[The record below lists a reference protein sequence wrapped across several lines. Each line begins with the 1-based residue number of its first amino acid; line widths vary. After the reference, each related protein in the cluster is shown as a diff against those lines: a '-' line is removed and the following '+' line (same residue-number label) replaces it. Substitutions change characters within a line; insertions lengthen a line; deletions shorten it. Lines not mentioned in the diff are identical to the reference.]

1 MANREM
7 IHAFYRVQYEMIHIG
22 ELIKAEVQRQG
33 RSVSWLARELHCDRS
48 NVYDIFKRQS
58 IDTQQ
63 LLRISQLLG
72 RNFFHCYIVECD
84 ACFSKSQV

>member
-1 MANREM
+1 
-7 IHAFYRVQYEMIHIG
+7 MIHIG

-72 RNFFHCYIVECD
+72 RNFFHCYIEECD

>member
-1 MANREM
+1 
-7 IHAFYRVQYEMIHIG
+7 MIHIG

>member
-1 MANREM
+1 M
-7 IHAFYRVQYEMIHIG
+7 IHAFYLIDSTMIHIG
-22 ELIKAEVQRQG
+22 GLIKVEMQRQG
-33 RSVSWLARELHCDRS
+33 RSVSWLARQLYCDRR

-72 RNFFHCYIVECD
+72 HNFFAYYLSEVNGEGLL
-84 ACFSKSQV
+84 SEK